1 MDWDAWFM
9 KKMAVSLKET
19 GTYTALFFCLVG
31 VGGIFIV
38 LTSASFLKH
47 SIGAMDD
54 GMDMVEPVSAMV
66 MRKYCTVSQT
76 VLVSSFVFC
85 VYMAG

>member
-1 MDWDAWFM
+1 
-9 KKMAVSLKET
+9 
-19 GTYTALFFCLVG
+19 
-31 VGGIFIV
+31 
-38 LTSASFLKH
+38 
-47 SIGAMDD
+47 MDD